1 MAARRLFCLSPD
13 VSWSPGCG
21 ASPVQ
26 ATTVK
31 PFPMTLP
38 ENNSSKKA
46 PSAGAGLRWGPLA
59 ILLFWLV
66 VMGALYAV
74 MRQVLKPPPLTVSV
88 SGELV
93 IPRARDGHFYAQG
106 QVHGQPVTFLVDT
119 GASLVVVSQEF
130 ARTAGMAP
138 GEATT
143 FRTASGELQGRIV
156 KGVTVSVGPASVSGT
171 RVGVGL
177 VGSDP
182 AMALLGQS
190 FLSRFDI
197 VLSGDRMVLRGK

>member
-1 MAARRLFCLSPD
+1 MRQPD
-13 VSWSPGCG
+13 SNSTKQ
-21 ASPVQ
+21 ASP
-26 ATTVK
+26 
-31 PFPMTLP
+31 
-38 ENNSSKKA
+38 
-46 PSAGAGLRWGPLA
+46 AGAGLRWGPLV

-93 IPRARDGHFYAQG
+93 IPRARDGHFYARG
-106 QVHGQPVTFLVDT
+106 QVHGQPVTF
-119 GASLVVVSQEF
+119 LVVVSQEF

-177 VGSDP
+177 VGPDP
-182 AMALLGQS
+182 SVALLGQS
-190 FLSRFDI
+190 FLSRFEI
-197 VLSGDRMVLRGK
+197 MLSGDNMVLRGK

>member
-1 MAARRLFCLSPD
+1 
-13 VSWSPGCG
+13 
-21 ASPVQ
+21 
-26 ATTVK
+26 
-31 PFPMTLP
+31 MTLP
-38 ENNSSKKA
+38 DSNSNSTKQA
-46 PSAGAGLRWGPLA
+46 DPAGAGLRWGPLV
-59 ILLFWLV
+59 ILLFWLA

-93 IPRARDGHFYAQG
+93 IPRARDGHFYARG

-130 ARTAGMAP
+130 ARTAGMAA

-177 VGSDP
+177 VGPDP
-182 AMALLGQS
+182 SVALLGQS
-190 FLSRFDI
+190 FLSRFEI
-197 VLSGDRMVLRGK
+197 VLSGDNMVLRGK

>member
-1 MAARRLFCLSPD
+1 MRQPD
-13 VSWSPGCG
+13 SNTTKQ
-21 ASPVQ
+21 ASP
-26 ATTVK
+26 
-31 PFPMTLP
+31 
-38 ENNSSKKA
+38 
-46 PSAGAGLRWGPLA
+46 AGAGLRWGPLV
-59 ILLFWLV
+59 ILLFWLA

-88 SGELV
+88 NGELV
-93 IPRARDGHFYAQG
+93 IPRARDGHFYARG

-177 VGSDP
+177 VGPDP
-182 AMALLGQS
+182 SVALLGQS
-190 FLSRFDI
+190 FLSRFEI
-197 VLSGDRMVLRGK
+197 VLSGDNMVLRGK

>member
-1 MAARRLFCLSPD
+1 MTPPDSNHTTQARP
-13 VSWSPGCG
+13 
-21 ASPVQ
+21 
-26 ATTVK
+26 
-31 PFPMTLP
+31 
-38 ENNSSKKA
+38 
-46 PSAGAGLRWGPLA
+46 AGAGLRWGPLL

-66 VMGALYAV
+66 VMAALYAV

-88 SGELV
+88 TGELV
-93 IPRARDGHFYAQG
+93 IPRARDGHFYVRG
-106 QVHGQPVTFLVDT
+106 QVQGQPVTFLVDT

-130 ARTAGMAP
+130 ARSARMAP

-156 KGVTVSVGPASVSGT
+156 NGVTVSVGPASVTGT

-177 VGSDP
+177 VGPDP
-182 AMALLGQS
+182 SMALLGQS

-197 VLSGDRMVLRGK
+197 VLSGDNMVLRGK

>member
-1 MAARRLFCLSPD
+1 MTPPDSNRTTQARP
-13 VSWSPGCG
+13 
-21 ASPVQ
+21 
-26 ATTVK
+26 
-31 PFPMTLP
+31 
-38 ENNSSKKA
+38 
-46 PSAGAGLRWGPLA
+46 AGAGLRWGPLL

-66 VMGALYAV
+66 VMAALYAV

-88 SGELV
+88 TGELV
-93 IPRARDGHFYAQG
+93 IPRARDGHFYVRG
-106 QVHGQPVTFLVDT
+106 QVQGQPVTFLVDT

-138 GEATT
+138 GEAAT

-156 KGVTVSVGPASVSGT
+156 NGVTVSVGPASVTGT

-177 VGSDP
+177 VGPDP
-182 AMALLGQS
+182 SMALLGQS

-197 VLSGDRMVLRGK
+197 VLSGDNMVLRGK

>member
-1 MAARRLFCLSPD
+1 MTPPDSNHTPQARP
-13 VSWSPGCG
+13 
-21 ASPVQ
+21 
-26 ATTVK
+26 
-31 PFPMTLP
+31 
-38 ENNSSKKA
+38 
-46 PSAGAGLRWGPLA
+46 AGAGLRWGPLL

-66 VMGALYAV
+66 VMAALYAV

-88 SGELV
+88 TGELV
-93 IPRARDGHFYAQG
+93 IPRARDGHFYVRG
-106 QVHGQPVTFLVDT
+106 QVQGQPVTFLVDT

-130 ARTAGMAP
+130 ARSARMAP

-156 KGVTVSVGPASVSGT
+156 NGVTVSVGPASVTGT

-177 VGSDP
+177 VGPDP
-182 AMALLGQS
+182 SMALLGQS

-197 VLSGDRMVLRGK
+197 VLSGDNMVLRGK

>member
-1 MAARRLFCLSPD
+1 MTHPEDDGNRANKALPAR
-13 VSWSPGCG
+13 
-21 ASPVQ
+21 AS
-26 ATTVK
+26 
-31 PFPMTLP
+31 
-38 ENNSSKKA
+38 
-46 PSAGAGLRWGPLA
+46 LRWGPLA

-74 MRQVLKPPPLTVSV
+74 MREVLKPPPLTVSV

-106 QVHGQPVTFLVDT
+106 YVHGQPVTFLVDT

-130 ARTAGMAP
+130 AHSAGMAP

-143 FRTASGELQGRIV
+143 FRTANGELQGRIV
-156 KGVTVSVGPASVSGT
+156 KDVTVSVGPASVSGT

-177 VGSDP
+177 VGPDP
-182 AMALLGQS
+182 SMALLGQS
-190 FLSRFDI
+190 FLSRFEI
-197 VLSGDRMVLRGK
+197 VLSGDNMVLRGK